1 MNYFFHYAGHY
12 NSKVYELYKK
22 RLEIQDN
29 VKNLKSHLHPLKKLK
44 VFQKKLKTNKIP
56 PF

>member
-12 NSKVYELYKK
+12 NSKLYELYKK

-29 VKNLKSHLHPLKKLK
+29 VKNLKSHLPPLKKVK
-44 VFQKKLKTNKIP
+44 IFKKN
-56 PF
+56 